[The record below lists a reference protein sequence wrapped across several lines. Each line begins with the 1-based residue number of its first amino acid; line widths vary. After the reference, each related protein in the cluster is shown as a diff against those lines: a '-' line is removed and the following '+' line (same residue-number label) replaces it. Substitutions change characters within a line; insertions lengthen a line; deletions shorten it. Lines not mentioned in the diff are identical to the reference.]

1 MPDEPTRL
9 RLVHAEEVW
18 GTVVSLHL
26 VADDPAVDLE
36 AARDAVVAWV
46 HHVDE
51 VLSTFRPE
59 SDLSR
64 WRAGELL
71 LPDCHPMVE
80 EVLLLAER
88 ARVATRGA
96 FDPTWSSGAPDP
108 TGLVKGWAA
117 DRCVRILAAAGVH
130 DAQVNAGGD
139 VLAIG
144 RNAAGKPWRI
154 GISNPLHPDQLV
166 AVLEGEDV
174 RVATSG
180 PEHRGGHILRDGEP
194 VTDVASISVSGHDLA
209 GADAWSTALIAAGPD
224 RARLAEWLDEE
235 GWPSLIVR
243 PNGILQASRHWP
255 GMG

>member
-1 MPDEPTRL
+1 MPDEPERR

-26 VADDPAVDLE
+26 VADEPSVDLE
-36 AARDAVVAWV
+36 AARDAIVAWV
-46 HHVDE
+46 HHVDD

-64 WRAGELL
+64 WRAGTAT
-71 LPDCHPMVE
+71 LPECDPMVE
-80 EVLLLAER
+80 EVLQLAER

-117 DRCVRILAAAGVH
+117 DRCLPILAAHGVG
-130 DAQVNAGGD
+130 DAQINAGGD

-144 RNAAGKPWRI
+144 RNAAGTPWRI
-154 GISNPLHPDQLV
+154 GIAHPGHEGQLV
-166 AVLEGEDV
+166 AVLEGEDI

-180 PEHRGGHILRDGEP
+180 PEHRGGHILCDGEP

-209 GADAWSTALIAAGPD
+209 GADAWSTALVAAGPR
-224 RARLAEWLDEE
+224 RADLAEWLDEE

-243 PNGILQASRHWP
+243 PNGIMQASRHWAE
-255 GMG
+255 MG